1 MADIAPGLDEL
12 AVAVAAPSVLL
23 SDRAGPVEP
32 DGVQGWYVDDVRLLR
47 RLEARVS
54 PAGSATLR
62 FRHALAPDG
71 LTTTI
76 EVTSETPATVDLG
89 VTVAADL
96 APVAV
101 VRQQQETADVP
112 PLVDTDGLS
121 WTREGTGCA
130 LACVPAPASYDALSW
145 RLSVGPGAPARVELR
160 LTARGRPQFAPG
172 GEPPWST
179 VVPVPAGD
187 LRWSRLVE
195 QGLADLAGLLLRD
208 GDDAFVAA
216 GAPWYLTMFGRDAL
230 WTARLMMPFGTGLA
244 LSTLRA
250 LARRQGVREDPAT
263 EEQPGK
269 ILHEVRSGTVRLA
282 GMVLPPVYYG
292 TVDATPLFVCTLA
305 DAWRAGADRDE
316 VAALLPAVR
325 RCLAWVLD
333 QSGESGWLRYVDSP
347 GHGLANQGWKDS
359 VNAVRHADGSL
370 AEAPIALC
378 EVQGYAYEAAV
389 QGAAL
394 LADFDE
400 PPVEGLAEWTTSL
413 RDRFR
418 ADFWVDTPEGG
429 HVAIALDRSG
439 RPAGAVT
446 SNMGHLLGTGIL
458 TAEQARRVAA
468 VLTGPTMSSG
478 YGLRTL
484 ALDSP
489 AYDRLSYHCGSVWPH
504 DTAIVVRGL
513 VAEGFPTEAAVLAQ
527 GLVEASAT
535 SGARL
540 PELYSG
546 DERVPEVPG
555 PAAYPSACRPQAW
568 AAAAP
573 LACLAALQDQGASDT
588 R

>member
-12 AVAVAAPSVLL
+12 EVAVAAPAVLL
-23 SDRAGPVEP
+23 SDPAGPVRP

-47 RLEARVS
+47 RIEAEVTPTGASVRL
-54 PAGSATLR
+54 AHTLT
-62 FRHALAPDG
+62 ADV
-71 LTTTI
+71 LTTTV
-76 EVTSETPATVDLG
+76 EVTADAPTAVDLR
-89 VTVAADL
+89 VTLAADL

-112 PLVDTDGLS
+112 PEVTADGLAWS
-121 WTREGTGCA
+121 GDGTGCRLVA
-130 LACVPAPASYDALSW
+130 TPAPTSYDALAW
-145 RLSVGPGAPARVELR
+145 RLDVAPGAPARVELR
-160 LTARGRPQFAPG
+160 FGADGTPQFRPG
-172 GEPPWST
+172 GPPPWRT
-179 VVPVPAGD
+179 DVAVPDGD
-187 LRWSRLVE
+187 PRWAALVE

-216 GAPWYLTMFGRDAL
+216 GSPWYLTMFGRDAL

-250 LARRQGVREDPAT
+250 LARRQGVRDDPAT

-305 DAWRAGADRDE
+305 DARRAGADTTE
-316 VAALLPAVR
+316 VAALLPAAR
-325 RCLAWVLD
+325 RCLEWVME
-333 QSGESGWLRYVDSP
+333 QSRESGWLRYVDSS

-359 VNAVRHADGSL
+359 IDAVRYADGGL

-389 QGAAL
+389 RGAAL

-400 PPVEGLAEWTTSL
+400 PPVAGLAEWADSL
-413 RDRFR
+413 RRRFR
-418 ADFWVDTPEGG
+418 SDFWVDTPEGG
-429 HVAIALDRSG
+429 HVAMALDASR
-439 RPAGAVT
+439 RPAGAVA

-458 TAEQARRVAA
+458 DPEEARRVAT
-468 VLTGPTMSSG
+468 VLSGPSMSSG

-504 DTAIVVRGL
+504 DTAIVVRGM
-513 VAEGFPTEAAVLAQ
+513 VADGFRAEAAELAR
-527 GLVEASAT
+527 GLVEASVAF
-535 SGARL
+535 GARL

-546 DERVPEVPG
+546 DARVPGVAG

-573 LACLAALQDQGASDT
+573 LACLAALEG
-588 R
+588 